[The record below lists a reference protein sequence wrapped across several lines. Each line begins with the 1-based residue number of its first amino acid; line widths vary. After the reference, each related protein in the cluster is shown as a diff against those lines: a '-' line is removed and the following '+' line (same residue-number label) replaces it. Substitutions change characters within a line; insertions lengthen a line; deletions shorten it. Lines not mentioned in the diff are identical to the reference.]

1 MSMPARDIGIPVKP
15 PERECDDP
23 KCPFHGHL
31 KVRGTVLTGVVYKKR
46 MARTTII
53 RREYLHYVRKYK
65 RYERRR
71 SNIPAHLPP
80 CIEVEEGDKVRI
92 AECRPL
98 SKTVHFVVIE
108 KLEEK

>member
-1 MSMPARDIGIPVKP
+1 MPTKDIGIPVKP
-15 PERECDDP
+15 PEKECEDP

-31 KVRGTVLTGVVYKKR
+31 KVRGIILTGIVYKRK
-46 MARTTII
+46 MTRTVIV

-65 RYERRR
+65 RYEHRR
-71 SNIPAHLPP
+71 SNIPAHLPS
-80 CIEVEEGDKVRI
+80 CMDVKEGDKVRI

-108 KLEEK
+108 KLEKK

>member
-1 MSMPARDIGIPVKP
+1 MPARDIGIPVKP
-15 PERECDDP
+15 PERECYDP

-31 KVRGTVLTGVVYKKR
+31 KIRGIILTGVIHKKR
-46 MARTTII
+46 MAKTVIV

-80 CIEVEEGDKVRI
+80 CMDVKEGDRVRI

-108 KLEEK
+108 KLEGK